1 MLRTFLVSPCRFD
14 IICRARSRITFSL
27 SVKRL
32 KKEKRINSPRRH
44 KNSRL
49 KNGSSLTG
57 LVINVI
63 VQLMNTCTNV
73 K

>member
-1 MLRTFLVSPCRFD
+1 M
-14 IICRARSRITFSL
+14 CRACSRITFSL

-32 KKEKRINSPRRH
+32 KKEKRSNSPRRH

-73 K
+73 KRTVDTSL